1 MSVNWSYYNK
11 FAKVNEKYLPDYG
24 EGETKATQIV
34 TAVSR
39 LVYKWYN
46 DGDVFDNTYLLE
58 GWCNDLSSYANW
70 LDKNTKAGEILH
82 RISECLDDNNYED
95 LLKDLAD
102 MLLDE
107 NYLAEQNEIEKIESV
122 YKCEGDFH
130 FYEDE
135 EGDDW

>member
-1 MSVNWSYYNK
+1 MSVDWRYFNK
-11 FAKVNEKYLPDYG
+11 FEKINEKYLPDYG

-58 GWCNDLSSYANW
+58 GWCNNLSSYANW
-70 LDKNTKAGEILH
+70 LDKNTEAGEILH
-82 RISECLDDNNYED
+82 RISECLDENNYED

-107 NYLAEQNEIEKIESV
+107 NYLAEQNEIEKIGSV

-130 FYEDE
+130 FDEDE
-135 EGDDW
+135 ERDDW